1 VASNVVRG
9 RNGGYRPSNPI
20 QHVKSREAQADSIP
34 RARPV
39 SSIPASKRKVVAMTL
54 LDESHWKRLSPL
66 LDELLDL
73 DDAARTLRLAGL
85 RTLDA
90 SLADEL
96 AALLDAARRARACR
110 FLDGNALD
118 DDPPPPP
125 SID

>member
-1 VASNVVRG
+1 
-9 RNGGYRPSNPI
+9 
-20 QHVKSREAQADSIP
+20 
-34 RARPV
+34 
-39 SSIPASKRKVVAMTL
+39 MTL